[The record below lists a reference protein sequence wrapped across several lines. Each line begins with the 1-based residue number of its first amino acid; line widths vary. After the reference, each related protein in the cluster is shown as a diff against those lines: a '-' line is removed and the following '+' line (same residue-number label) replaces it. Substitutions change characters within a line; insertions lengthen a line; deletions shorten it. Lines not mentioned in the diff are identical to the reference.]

1 MASPPASQVS
11 LDDILEYT
19 SNNEVLT
26 PAEQA
31 QQLRELEEPIPADL
45 ADQLFTPEVPTPA
58 AINPY
63 VGQVPN
69 THLYAISKAELSSRA
84 GVQYVPL
91 PLPTT
96 AMLEAAARPDISE
109 LIPQDHPEWQNLR
122 SGEASAKRCTLT
134 GCHCCIASSP
144 TMSSSCMSRLQ
155 LCHYAVGHSKE
166 LICTCCWLMQ
176 PACAWDCACCCE

>member
-45 ADQLFTPEVPTPA
+45 ADQLFTPEAPAPA
-58 AINPY
+58 AFNPY

-69 THLYAISKAELSSRA
+69 TYLYAISKAELSSRA
-84 GVQYVPL
+84 GLQYVPL
-91 PLPTT
+91 PLPTP
-96 AMLEAAARPDISE
+96 AMLEAAAKSDISE

-122 SGEASAKRCTLT
+122 SGESANNCIVPV
-134 GCHCCIASSP
+134 CYECIALNMPNLSG
-144 TMSSSCMSRLQ
+144 SCTGRLH
-155 LCHYAVGHSKE
+155 LCPYAVTY
-166 LICTCCWLMQ
+166 ITCTCC
-176 PACAWDCACCCE
+176 